1 MKKIILILA
10 AASMMLSIASS
21 CGSKTN
27 GNADSYIMPCDSTL
41 CEPTSNANTE
51 DIIAIRKTLDLY
63 VEAAIHGDSKVAEP
77 AFAANATISHV
88 ENDVL
93 VCAPIKELFAYY
105 DATGKQSASYEISQ
119 YSIVGNVAMVRIE
132 SKFGETEFSDM
143 FTFAKNGKDWKIVS
157 KVYYVK

>member
-10 AASMMLSIASS
+10 AASIMLSTTSS

-27 GNADSYIMPCDSTL
+27 KNADSHIMPCDSTL
-41 CEPTSNANTE
+41 CEPTCNANTE

-63 VEAAIHGDSKVAEP
+63 VKAAIYGDSKVAEP
-77 AFAANATISHV
+77 AFAENTTISHV

-105 DATGKQSASYEISQ
+105 DATGKQLASYKISQ
-119 YSIVGNVAMVRIE
+119 YSIAGNVAMVRIE

-143 FTFAKNGKDWKIVS
+143 FTLAKDGKDWKIVS
-157 KVYYVK
+157 KVYFVK